1 MSITILN
8 RPYDGLTAKI
18 NPVYNGLGFVVNSD
32 KKQVNNFRYISEIY
46 ANNIKVGELRHNPD
60 ISNNNYGMF
69 DVGRILES
77 YLSYNL
83 TWNVSTGTA
92 APKAL
97 IDYYINFGEEFSRV
111 GTITSWTSYGG
122 YPYVGKVR
130 IGCSKPHNLLT
141 GDRVLIEGS
150 TNALYNGYKNVVVLN
165 STSFVLS
172 DTTFT
177 SSTNISTIYFIQ
189 GEKINLFTSYVGAD
203 GVTYVMLKVKQ
214 STVPHVTTFSV
225 GDSITIAYDSPS
237 TLTQYLNIEWTI
249 TGITQTT
256 SYSYLKT
263 NIPYASAISSTVTG
277 SVISRNNFV
286 LLNKFSTKNDN
297 AKTFNGVSQYEN
309 FLNWTPTKYLMFGTA
324 SVGQY
329 LTERPERELNIC
341 SDDYMTLSMFGRSNW
356 SPFYPTAPVLK
367 TICET
372 HSTPTLGALSGTI
385 NNVAGPAPYGQVL
398 TITVGST
405 TGYNPGDYISVVNAP
420 NAPYIGRVLS
430 LTSTVITTNI
440 YYLGGSVPGCTIVQT
455 EVVKFR
461 LITTPLTRC
470 DIPVGP
476 KNLNYVEITNGT
488 CFKYFIYE
496 VNNSVSNW
504 WLFQKYSETWTFNIE
519 CICSKNKKF
528 TLVWLNEL
536 GGWDYYNFTMRSD
549 KGRKIDKQK
558 FTRHLKSYQGTAG
571 YKYTL
576 GQRGSTTYNVVSND
590 NYIVRTNWINQ
601 PYLDWLSYLY
611 ESPEVYWIDEDTSKI
626 YPIDITNTEV
636 ELFNKINRGDTGTLY
651 KYEVNFMLS
660 NSRVIQRGGDF
671 NANGPS
677 VYTGIYDISK
687 KL

>member
-8 RPYDGLTAKI
+8 RPYDGLVAKI

-83 TWNVSTGTA
+83 TWNVSTGTST
-92 APKAL
+92 PKAL

-111 GTITSWTSYGG
+111 GIINSWTSYGG
-122 YPYVGKVR
+122 YPYAGKVR
-130 IGCSKPHNLLT
+130 VGCSKPHNLVT

-150 TNALYNGYKNVVVLN
+150 TNALYNGYKNVLYI
-165 STSFVLS
+165 STTAFVLT
-172 DTTFT
+172 DTNFT
-177 SSTNISTIYFIQ
+177 GSTNISTMYFVQ

-214 STVPHVTTFSV
+214 STSSHTTGFSI
-225 GDSITIAYDSPS
+225 GDTFTITYDSPS

-249 TGITQTT
+249 TGISQTT
-256 SYSYLKT
+256 SYAYLKT
-263 NIPYASAISSTVTG
+263 NIPYTSAISSTVTG
-277 SVISRNNFV
+277 SIISRNNFV

-297 AKTFNGVSQYEN
+297 AKTFNGVTQYEN
-309 FLNWTPTKYLMFGTA
+309 FLNWTPTPYLMFGTA

-329 LTERPERELNIC
+329 LTERPDNELNVC
-341 SDDYMTLSMFGRSNW
+341 SDDYMTLSMFGRANYS
-356 SPFYPTAPVLK
+356 SFYPTSPVLK

-372 HSTPTLGALSGTI
+372 HSTPTLSALSGTI

-405 TGYNPGDYISVVNAP
+405 TGYNAGDYITVINGINP
-420 NAPYIGRVLS
+420 PYTGRVLS
-430 LTSTVITTNI
+430 LTSTVITTDI
-440 YYLGGSVPGCTIVQT
+440 YYLGGSVPGCTIVQS

-461 LITTPLTRC
+461 VITTPATRC

-476 KNLNYVEITNGT
+476 KNLSYIEITNGT

-496 VNNSVSNW
+496 VNNSVSSW
-504 WLFQKYSETWTFNIE
+504 WLYQKYSETWTFNLE
-519 CICSKNKKF
+519 CACSRNKKF
-528 TLVWLNEL
+528 TLMWLNEL

-549 KGRKIDKQK
+549 KGRKIDKQR
-558 FTRHLKSYQGTAG
+558 FTRHLKSYQGAAG

-590 NYIVRTNWINQ
+590 NYIVRTDWINQ

-611 ESPEVYWIDEDTSKI
+611 ESPEVYWIDETTSKI

-671 NANGPS
+671 NVNGPS
-677 VYTGIYDISK
+677 VYTGIFSK

>member
-8 RPYDGLTAKI
+8 RPYDGLVAKI

-83 TWNVSTGTA
+83 TWNVSTGTST
-92 APKAL
+92 PKAL

-111 GTITSWTSYGG
+111 GIINSWTSYGG
-122 YPYVGKVR
+122 YPYAGKVR
-130 IGCSKPHNLLT
+130 VGCSKPHNLVT

-150 TNALYNGYKNVVVLN
+150 TNALYNGYKNVLYI
-165 STSFVLS
+165 STTAFVLT
-172 DTTFT
+172 DTNFT
-177 SSTNISTIYFIQ
+177 GSTNISTMYFVQ

-214 STVPHVTTFSV
+214 STSSHTTGFSI
-225 GDSITIAYDSPS
+225 GDTFTITYDSPS

-249 TGITQTT
+249 TGISQTT
-256 SYSYLKT
+256 SYAYLKT
-263 NIPYASAISSTVTG
+263 NIPYTSAISSIVTG
-277 SVISRNNFV
+277 SIISRNNFV

-297 AKTFNGVSQYEN
+297 AKTFNGVTQYEN
-309 FLNWTPTKYLMFGTA
+309 FLNWTPTPYLMFGTA
-324 SVGQY
+324 SPGQY
-329 LTERPERELNIC
+329 LTERPDNELNVC
-341 SDDYMTLSMFGRSNW
+341 SDDYMTLSMFGRANYS
-356 SPFYPTAPVLK
+356 SFYPTSPVLK

-372 HSTPTLGALSGTI
+372 HSTPTLSALSGTI

-405 TGYNPGDYISVVNAP
+405 TGYNAGDYITVINGINP
-420 NAPYIGRVLS
+420 PYTGRVLS
-430 LTSTVITTNI
+430 LTSTVITTDI
-440 YYLGGSVPGCTIVQT
+440 YYLGGSVPGCTIVQS

-461 LITTPLTRC
+461 VITTPSTRC

-476 KNLNYVEITNGT
+476 KNLSYTEITNGT

-496 VNNSVSNW
+496 VNNSVSSW
-504 WLFQKYSETWTFNIE
+504 WLYQKYSETWTFNLE
-519 CICSKNKKF
+519 CACSRNKKF
-528 TLVWLNEL
+528 TLMWLNEL

-549 KGRKIDKQK
+549 KGRKIDKQR
-558 FTRHLKSYQGTAG
+558 FTRHLKSYQGAAG

-590 NYIVRTNWINQ
+590 NYIVRTDWINQ

-611 ESPEVYWIDEDTSKI
+611 ESPEVYWIDETTSKI

-671 NANGPS
+671 NVNGPS
-677 VYTGIYDISK
+677 VYTGIFSK

>member
-8 RPYDGLTAKI
+8 RPYDGLVAKI

-83 TWNVSTGTA
+83 TWNVSTGTST
-92 APKAL
+92 PKAL

-111 GTITSWTSYGG
+111 GIINSWTSYGG
-122 YPYVGKVR
+122 YPYAGKVR
-130 IGCSKPHNLLT
+130 VGCSKPHNLVT

-150 TNALYNGYKNVVVLN
+150 TNALYNGYKNVLYI
-165 STSFVLS
+165 STTAFVLT
-172 DTTFT
+172 DTNFT
-177 SSTNISTIYFIQ
+177 GSTNISTMYFVQ
-189 GEKINLFTSYVGAD
+189 GEKINLFTTYVGAD

-214 STVPHVTTFSV
+214 STSSHTTGFSI
-225 GDSITIAYDSPS
+225 GDTFTITYDSPS

-249 TGITQTT
+249 TGISQTT
-256 SYSYLKT
+256 SYAYLKT
-263 NIPYASAISSTVTG
+263 NIPYTSAISSTVTG
-277 SVISRNNFV
+277 SIISRNNFV

-297 AKTFNGVSQYEN
+297 AKTFNGVTQYEN
-309 FLNWTPTKYLMFGTA
+309 FLNWTPTPYLMFGTA

-329 LTERPERELNIC
+329 LTERPDNELNVC
-341 SDDYMTLSMFGRSNW
+341 SDDYMTLSMFGRANYS
-356 SPFYPTAPVLK
+356 SFYPTSPVLK

-372 HSTPTLGALSGTI
+372 HSTPTLSALSGTI

-405 TGYNPGDYISVVNAP
+405 TGYNAGDYITVINGINP
-420 NAPYIGRVLS
+420 PYTGRVLS
-430 LTSTVITTNI
+430 LTSTVITTDI
-440 YYLGGSVPGCTIVQT
+440 YYLGGSVPGCTIVQS

-461 LITTPLTRC
+461 VITTPATRC

-476 KNLNYVEITNGT
+476 KNLSYIEITNGT

-496 VNNSVSNW
+496 VNNSVSSW
-504 WLFQKYSETWTFNIE
+504 WLYQKYSETWTFNLE
-519 CICSKNKKF
+519 CACSRNKKF
-528 TLVWLNEL
+528 TLMWLNEL

-549 KGRKIDKQK
+549 KGRKIDKQR
-558 FTRHLKSYQGTAG
+558 FTRHLKSYQGAAG

-590 NYIVRTNWINQ
+590 NYIVRTDWIDQ

-651 KYEVNFMLS
+651 KYEVNFTLS

-671 NANGPS
+671 NVNGPS
-677 VYTGIYDISK
+677 VYTGIFSK

>member
-8 RPYDGLTAKI
+8 RPYDGLVAKI

-83 TWNVSTGTA
+83 TWNVSTGTST
-92 APKAL
+92 PKAL

-111 GTITSWTSYGG
+111 GIINSWTSYGG
-122 YPYVGKVR
+122 YPYAGKVR
-130 IGCSKPHNLLT
+130 VGCSKPHNLVT

-150 TNALYNGYKNVVVLN
+150 TNALYNGYKNVLYI
-165 STSFVLS
+165 STTAFVLT
-172 DTTFT
+172 DTNFT
-177 SSTNISTIYFIQ
+177 GSTNISTMYFVQ

-214 STVPHVTTFSV
+214 STSSHTTGFSI
-225 GDSITIAYDSPS
+225 GDTFTITYDSPS

-249 TGITQTT
+249 TGISQTT
-256 SYSYLKT
+256 SYAYLKT
-263 NIPYASAISSTVTG
+263 NIPYTSAISSTVTG
-277 SVISRNNFV
+277 SIISRNNFV

-297 AKTFNGVSQYEN
+297 AKTFNGVTQYEN
-309 FLNWTPTKYLMFGTA
+309 FLNWTPTPYLMFGTA
-324 SVGQY
+324 SLGQY
-329 LTERPERELNIC
+329 LTERPDNELNVC
-341 SDDYMTLSMFGRSNW
+341 SDDYMTLSMFGRANYS
-356 SPFYPTAPVLK
+356 SFYPTSPVLK

-372 HSTPTLGALSGTI
+372 HSTPTLSALSGTI

-405 TGYNPGDYISVVNAP
+405 TGYNAGDYITVINGINP
-420 NAPYIGRVLS
+420 PYTGRVLS
-430 LTSTVITTNI
+430 LTSTVITTDI
-440 YYLGGSVPGCTIVQT
+440 YYLGGSVPGCTIVQS

-461 LITTPLTRC
+461 VITTPATRC

-476 KNLNYVEITNGT
+476 KNLSYIEITNGT

-496 VNNSVSNW
+496 VNNSVSSW
-504 WLFQKYSETWTFNIE
+504 WLYQKYSETWTFNLE
-519 CICSKNKKF
+519 CACSRNKKF
-528 TLVWLNEL
+528 TLMWLNEL

-549 KGRKIDKQK
+549 KGRKIDKQR
-558 FTRHLKSYQGTAG
+558 FTRHLKSYQGAAG

-590 NYIVRTNWINQ
+590 NYIVRTDWIDQ

-671 NANGPS
+671 NVNGPS
-677 VYTGIYDISK
+677 VYTGIFSK